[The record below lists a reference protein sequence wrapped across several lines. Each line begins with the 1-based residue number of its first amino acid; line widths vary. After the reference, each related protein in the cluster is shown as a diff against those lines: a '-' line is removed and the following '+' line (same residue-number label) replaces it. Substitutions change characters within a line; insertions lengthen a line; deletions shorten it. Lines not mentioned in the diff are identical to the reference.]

1 MISYDGSSLPD
12 FSKKAKLIV
21 FIISST
27 ETIGM
32 PTLTQLEYLVA
43 VDQYRHFGKAAKA
56 CHVSQPT
63 LSMQLKKL
71 EEEYQLTFFD
81 RSKQPILPTR
91 EGESLIAQAKT
102 ILREVGRLN
111 HLSAHRS
118 KAISG
123 ELKLALIP
131 TVAPYLLPLFL
142 GSFAMKYPELKVA
155 IEELTTAQILEALER
170 DQIDAAILATPLAT
184 DSLIER
190 PLFYE
195 PFELYISADH
205 PLARSQQISEE
216 KLDAKDLWL
225 LTEGHCLRNQ
235 IVRICSLRGKPGI
248 FPNVRFESGT
258 LQTLIHLVEQGHGY
272 TLLPWLATQDI
283 STSKRAVLRPFS
295 KPVPSREISLVSRRT
310 QYKKNILDA
319 LETEIRASLPKEL
332 PQERTKRIEVI
343 RL

>member
-1 MISYDGSSLPD
+1 
-12 FSKKAKLIV
+12 LIV
-21 FIISST
+21 FIERSI

-43 VDQYRHFGKAAKA
+43 VDQHRHFGKAARA

-71 EEEYQLTFFD
+71 EEEFRLTFFD

-91 EGESLIAQAKT
+91 EAEPLIAQAKA
-102 ILREVGRLN
+102 ILREVGLLH
-111 HLSAHRS
+111 HLSMRGS
-118 KAISG
+118 KEITG

-142 GSFAMKYPELKVA
+142 GAFAQKYPDVKLK
-155 IEELTTAQILEALER
+155 IEELTTGQILEALER
-170 DQIDAAILATPLAT
+170 DQIDAAILATPLEVEA
-184 DSLIER
+184 LIER

-195 PFELYISADH
+195 PFELYISTDH
-205 PLARSQQISEE
+205 ALTRLQVVSEE

-235 IVRICSLRGKPGI
+235 MVRICSRRGKPGI

-272 TLLPWLATQDI
+272 TLLPWLAARGT
-283 STSKRAVLRPFS
+283 TPSKKAVLRPFA

-310 QYKKNILDA
+310 QYKKMILDA
-319 LETEIRASLPKEL
+319 LESTIRETLPQEL
-332 PQERTKRIEVI
+332 PQERSKKIEVI